1 MFIPNAAYEKW
12 IVQPQIFLKTA
23 SLKQA
28 SQVTINTAHP
38 SFNLLAEG
46 KITNALRSSTSGA
59 GKAIQEV
66 LKKADVQDQFER
78 DVAMWYGYC
87 NRTSQGSAICLNIF
101 SVLQKVG
108 VLYKTRTDGW
118 RDFGRDFPEIPVAS
132 MLSHGGRILFLLP
145 MSNSLTREVSNTLGA
160 FVKGITYDPL
170 AAVVNRGTYHTTRM
184 GGTVGQVAINVFTR
198 GSGLASAGAIL
209 STPSKMSAA
218 GDDRFWNKL
227 TKNNLH
233 DRALASHSTYQTD
246 WMDPPNLP
254 GGRHLWFTEE
264 KASGGGFLKH
274 ITGRSGD
281 AHNLADSM
289 AGRHYYKNVALGGVG
304 NINPFSGVEIDANGA
319 HGHLYVNYRAPQYKR
334 FGSILLGVEGSAPGC
349 ENQYG
354 KLHDAHATKGEFS
367 ATGGRKWESLLGK
380 DAFYSDFESKK
391 DVTLFVCDLSDQ
403 NTSKAM
409 INIEGFSAN
418 QLGEPL
424 QPVRPAIWDEVRSR
438 I

>member
-1 MFIPNAAYEKW
+1 MFIPSAAYEKW

-66 LKKADVQDQFER
+66 LKKATVQDQYER

-108 VLYKTRTDGW
+108 VLYKTKTAGW
-118 RDFGRDFPEIPVAS
+118 RDFGRDFPEIPIAS

-246 WMDPPNLP
+246 WMDPPSLP

-264 KASGGGFLKH
+264 KAK
-274 ITGRSGD
+274 
-281 AHNLADSM
+281 LASNVLDSM

-424 QPVRPAIWDEVRSR
+424 QPVRPAIWDEVRRR

>member
-12 IVQPQIFLKTA
+12 IVQPTIFLKTA
-23 SLKQA
+23 RLKQA
-28 SQVTINTAHP
+28 SQVTINPAHP
-38 SFNLLAEG
+38 SFNLLTQG
-46 KITNALRSSTSGA
+46 KITNVLRGSTSGA
-59 GKAIQEV
+59 GEPIREV
-66 LKKADVQDQFER
+66 LNKATVEEQLER

-118 RDFGRDFPEIPVAS
+118 RDFGKDFPLIPVAS

-145 MSNSLTREVSNTLGA
+145 MSNSMTREVSNTLGA

-170 AAVVNRGTYHTTRM
+170 AAVVNRGTYHTTRI
-184 GGTVGQVAINVFTR
+184 GGTVGQVAINAFTR

-218 GDDRFWNKL
+218 GDDRFWHKL

-246 WMDPPNLP
+246 WGDPPNLP

-264 KASGGGFLKH
+264 KAK
-274 ITGRSGD
+274 
-281 AHNLADSM
+281 LASNVFDSM

-354 KLHDAHATKGEFS
+354 KLHDAAATKGDFS
-367 ATGGRKWESLLGK
+367 ATGGKKWDSLLGK
-380 DAFYSDFESKK
+380 DAFYTGFESKK

-403 NTSKAM
+403 HTSQAM
-409 INIEGFSAN
+409 INLDGFNAN
-418 QLGEPL
+418 QLGKTL
-424 QPVRPAIWDEVRSR
+424 APVRPANWAEVIRR